1 MSLLEK
7 IYNKLLM
14 ITPGSD
20 VFSMQTLL
28 LCFYVIALL
37 LAIYRANKNRERLT
51 DFLTIVTACVKYG
64 LTAVLVETF
73 LNFTRLKDHPQVN
86 AQMLYLYLFFINVIF
101 VIILFY
107 LHIKLSYVF
116 GRLYQTVRR
125 IFLFHGFL
133 HLAIWLKLYVLNIQI
148 EYEFLN
154 YAYSFL
160 VLYFSITL
168 AIAMIKP
175 KILNNFIV
183 ENIIAPS
190 SALLTIKKD
199 T

>member
-1 MSLLEK
+1 
-7 IYNKLLM
+7 M

-28 LCFYVIALL
+28 LCFYVAALL
-37 LAIYRANKNRERLT
+37 LAIYRANKNREKLT
-51 DFLTIVTACVKYG
+51 DFLTILTACVKYG
-64 LTAVLVETF
+64 LTAVLVEIF

-86 AQMLYLYLFFINVIF
+86 AQMLYLYLFFINIIF

-107 LHIKLSYVF
+107 IHIKLSYVF
-116 GRLYQTVRR
+116 GCLYQAVRR
-125 IFLFHGFL
+125 IFLIHGFL
-133 HLAIWLKLYVLNIQI
+133 HLAIWFKLYVLNLQT
-148 EYEFLN
+148 EYEALN

-175 KILNNFIV
+175 KVLNNKLLG
-183 ENIIAPS
+183 NAIAPS
-190 SALLTIKKD
+190 GETLRSTIKFWKLKKKLKQ
-199 T
+199 